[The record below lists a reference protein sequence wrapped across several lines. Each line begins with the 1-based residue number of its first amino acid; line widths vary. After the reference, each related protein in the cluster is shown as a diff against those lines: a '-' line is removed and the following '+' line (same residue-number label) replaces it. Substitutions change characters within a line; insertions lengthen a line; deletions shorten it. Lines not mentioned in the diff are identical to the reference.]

1 MAFLTGSFG
10 ATRHYPRLLRA
21 IGAVLPLKYLL
32 DLIKGIYLHGQ
43 QIWDKPVAVAVLAAG
58 GSSEWLLQCALSAG
72 SRERVSSRARAVIR
86 LVMQVE
92 NVIAFATEQ
101 EPAGLEIRVN
111 FGVFAG
117 RDATSAELEE
127 LGKLLVPEAGE
138 VSIVGEQRHEISED
152 AEIVLHQV
160 RVSVSPENVPD
171 DPGERKEFCE
181 RLVTLAEIWA
191 RQCINER
198 SSEITDL

>member
-1 MAFLTGSFG
+1 
-10 ATRHYPRLLRA
+10 
-21 IGAVLPLKYLL
+21 
-32 DLIKGIYLHGQ
+32 
-43 QIWDKPVAVAVLAAG
+43 
-58 GSSEWLLQCALSAG
+58 
-72 SRERVSSRARAVIR
+72 
-86 LVMQVE
+86 MQVE

-117 RDATSAELEE
+117 RDATAAELEE

-138 VSIVGEQRHEISED
+138 VSIVGEQRHEVSGD
-152 AEIVLHQV
+152 AAIVLHQV
-160 RVSVSPENVPD
+160 RVSVSPEMIPD
-171 DPGERKEFCE
+171 DRVERKEFCE

-198 SSEITDL
+198 HAEMTDL

>member
-1 MAFLTGSFG
+1 
-10 ATRHYPRLLRA
+10 
-21 IGAVLPLKYLL
+21 
-32 DLIKGIYLHGQ
+32 
-43 QIWDKPVAVAVLAAG
+43 
-58 GSSEWLLQCALSAG
+58 
-72 SRERVSSRARAVIR
+72 
-86 LVMQVE
+86 MQVE
-92 NVIAFATEQ
+92 NVIAFAIEQ
-101 EPAGLEIRVN
+101 EPAGLEIQVN

-152 AEIVLHQV
+152 AEVVLHQV

-171 DPGERKEFCE
+171 DPGERKAFCE

-198 SSEITDL
+198 SSEISDL

>member
-1 MAFLTGSFG
+1 
-10 ATRHYPRLLRA
+10 
-21 IGAVLPLKYLL
+21 V
-32 DLIKGIYLHGQ
+32 
-43 QIWDKPVAVAVLAAG
+43 
-58 GSSEWLLQCALSAG
+58 
-72 SRERVSSRARAVIR
+72 
-86 LVMQVE
+86 QVE
-92 NVIAFATEQ
+92 NVIAFVKKQ

-111 FGVFAG
+111 FGIFAG

-127 LGKLLVPEAGE
+127 LGRLLVPEAGE

-152 AEIVLHQV
+152 AEFVLHQV

-171 DPGERKEFCE
+171 EPGEYKDFCE

-198 SSEITDL
+198 STEIADP

>member
-1 MAFLTGSFG
+1 
-10 ATRHYPRLLRA
+10 
-21 IGAVLPLKYLL
+21 
-32 DLIKGIYLHGQ
+32 
-43 QIWDKPVAVAVLAAG
+43 
-58 GSSEWLLQCALSAG
+58 
-72 SRERVSSRARAVIR
+72 
-86 LVMQVE
+86 MQVE
-92 NVIAFATEQ
+92 NVIAFAVEQ

-117 RDATSAELEE
+117 RDATAAELEE

-152 AEIVLHQV
+152 AEMVVHQV
-160 RVSVSPENVPD
+160 RVSVSPEIVPD
-171 DPGERKEFCE
+171 DPGGRKELCE

-198 SSEITDL
+198 HAEVTDL

>member
-1 MAFLTGSFG
+1 
-10 ATRHYPRLLRA
+10 
-21 IGAVLPLKYLL
+21 
-32 DLIKGIYLHGQ
+32 
-43 QIWDKPVAVAVLAAG
+43 
-58 GSSEWLLQCALSAG
+58 
-72 SRERVSSRARAVIR
+72 
-86 LVMQVE
+86 MQVE
-92 NVIAFATEQ
+92 NVIAFAHEQ

-138 VSIVGEQRHEISED
+138 VSIVGEQRHDISED

-171 DPGERKEFCE
+171 DPGEGKVFCE

-198 SSEITDL
+198 SSEISDL

>member
-1 MAFLTGSFG
+1 
-10 ATRHYPRLLRA
+10 
-21 IGAVLPLKYLL
+21 
-32 DLIKGIYLHGQ
+32 
-43 QIWDKPVAVAVLAAG
+43 
-58 GSSEWLLQCALSAG
+58 
-72 SRERVSSRARAVIR
+72 
-86 LVMQVE
+86 MQVE
-92 NVIAFATEQ
+92 NVIAFAIEQ
-101 EPAGLEIRVN
+101 EPAGLEIRIN

-138 VSIVGEQRHEISED
+138 ISIVGEQRHEISED
-152 AEIVLHQV
+152 AEVVLHQV

-171 DPGERKEFCE
+171 DPGERSAFCE

-198 SSEITDL
+198 SSEISDL

>member
-1 MAFLTGSFG
+1 
-10 ATRHYPRLLRA
+10 
-21 IGAVLPLKYLL
+21 
-32 DLIKGIYLHGQ
+32 
-43 QIWDKPVAVAVLAAG
+43 
-58 GSSEWLLQCALSAG
+58 
-72 SRERVSSRARAVIR
+72 
-86 LVMQVE
+86 MQVE
-92 NVIAFATEQ
+92 NVIAFATE
-101 EPAGLEIRVN
+101 EDPTGLEIRVN

-117 RDATSAELEE
+117 RDATSAEVEE

-152 AEIVLHQV
+152 AEVVVHQV

-171 DPGERKEFCE
+171 APAERKEFRE

-198 SSEITDL
+198 CSEISDL